1 MASSIKKYQFK
12 PGLPIEFELV
22 QLKELY
28 DHHKAELTSTHRT
41 GFYHIIWFHKGG
53 LTHMVDFKQVK
64 IKPNSILF
72 LNKDTVQSFDKKA
85 TIDGTAILF
94 TDSFFCKS
102 VADSQFLRST
112 ILFNNLF
119 SVSQIQLSKQSTL
132 FSSILDLMKAELQH
146 TKDQSQPDILKNLLH
161 NFFLLAERELR
172 MQGFTE
178 VKKGPD
184 LDYVLLFK
192 EVLEASYK
200 TQKLVSTYAAQL
212 LITEK
217 RLNQATSK
225 VLGKSPK
232 QMIDDRVLLEAKR
245 LLAHTN
251 DSAKEIG
258 FALGFEEPTNFIKYF
273 RKHIGTTPVEFREQF
288 MKA

>member
-1 MASSIKKYQFK
+1 MTTSIKKYQFK
-12 PGLPIEFELV
+12 PGLPIEFELL
-22 QLKELY
+22 QLQELY
-28 DHHKAELTSTHRT
+28 KHNKIELTSAHRT
-41 GFYHIIWFHKGG
+41 GFYHIFWFRKGN
-53 LTHMVDFKQVK
+53 LTHVVDFKPVK
-64 IKPNSILF
+64 IRPNSLLF
-72 LNKDTVQSFDKKA
+72 LNKDTVQRFDSKA
-85 TIDGTAILF
+85 TIDGACILF

-102 VADSQFLRST
+102 DEDTKFLRSS

-119 SVSQIQLSKQSTL
+119 AVSQIQLSQQSTL

-146 TKDQSQPDILKNLLH
+146 AKDQSQPDILKNLLH

-172 MQGFTE
+172 KQGFTE

-192 EVLEASYK
+192 DLLETSYK
-200 TQKLVSTYAAQL
+200 TQKQVSSYAEQL
-212 LITEK
+212 RVTEK

-232 QMIDDRVLLEAKR
+232 EMIDDRVLLEAKR
-245 LLAHTN
+245 LLVHTN
-251 DSAKEIG
+251 ESAKEIG

-273 RKHIGTTPVEFREQF
+273 RKHINVTPVEFREQF
-288 MKA
+288 SKA

>member
-1 MASSIKKYQFK
+1 MTTNIKKYQFK
-12 PGLPIEFELV
+12 SGLPIEFELV

-28 DHHKAELTSTHRT
+28 NQHKSELTSIHRT

-53 LTHMVDFKQVK
+53 LIHMVDFKQVK

-72 LNKDTVQSFDKKA
+72 LNKDTVQSFDNKA

-119 SVSQIQLSKQSTL
+119 SVSQIQLTKQSTL
-132 FSSILDLMKAELQH
+132 FSSLLNLMKAELQH

-172 MQGFTE
+172 TQGFTE

-200 TQKLVSTYAAQL
+200 TQKLVSSYAVQL

-273 RKHIGTTPVEFREQF
+273 RKHTGTTPVEFREQF
-288 MKA
+288 IKA

>member
-1 MASSIKKYQFK
+1 MATSIKKYQFK
-12 PGLPIEFELV
+12 TGLPLEFELL
-22 QLKELY
+22 QLQELY
-28 DHHKAELTSTHRT
+28 KQRKTELTSAHRT
-41 GFYHIIWFHKGG
+41 GFYHIIWFHKGN

-64 IKPNSILF
+64 IKPNSLLF
-72 LNKDTVQSFDKKA
+72 LNKDTVQSFDNK
-85 TIDGTAILF
+85 TIDGTGILF

-102 VADSQFLRST
+102 VEDSKFLRSS

-119 SVSQIQLSKQSTL
+119 GISQIQLSQQSIL
-132 FSSILDLMKAELQH
+132 FSSLLDLMKAELQN

-172 MQGFTE
+172 KQGFTE
-178 VKKGPD
+178 LKKGPD

-192 EVLEASYK
+192 DLLEASYK
-200 TQKLVSTYAAQL
+200 TQKLVRSYASQL

-217 RLNQATSK
+217 RLNHATSK

-232 QMIDDRVLLEAKR
+232 QMIDERVLLEAKR

-251 DSAKEIG
+251 ESAKEIG

-273 RKHIGTTPVEFREQF
+273 RKHINVTPVEFREQF
-288 MKA
+288 TKA